1 MSQVVEFR
9 SWEADKLISHI
20 GENIQ
25 RNAEQTGDFIYT
37 QAKKNLDA
45 IQTPAD
51 ARSKNY
57 RYYLS
62 KYILTHFVER
72 EKDLISIY
80 VGMRIGKNGQRHHG
94 YYIETGSHTAP
105 AKPYLRNALFN
116 NLRDVVAMLT
126 GDA

>member
-1 MSQVVEFR
+1 MSQLVEFK
-9 SWEADKLISHI
+9 SWEQDKLITHI
-20 GENIQ
+20 GDNIQ
-25 RNAEQTGDFIYT
+25 KNAEQTGDWIYR
-37 QAKKNLDA
+37 QAKDGLDA
-45 IQTPAD
+45 IQTPSD

-72 EKDLISIY
+72 ESEMVHIY
-80 VGMRIGKNGQRHHG
+80 VGMKIGKHGQRHHG

-116 NLRDVVAMLT
+116 NIRRIVNMLM
-126 GDA
+126 GGE